1 MENAR
6 KILNEFI
13 KTKFSD
19 QNELKKELFK
29 AGAAALDEGWTF
41 MDATFQLGGKAR
53 DEGLSADDVE
63 KILRNAF
70 SEEKRKT
77 EREEEQKKAAAQAP
91 AAPTPQ
97 MAQVAQTQAGVAPG
111 MAPGYAAMGPT
122 VISPLSAS
130 MMQQMIA
137 LGLDNQSLELL
148 QNFKIDPE
156 ALSIPWPAPDWRKDF
171 AKLLAATFKPDETIE
186 FKISNTPNGSRE
198 VVSKITAQ
206 DEALKKIMK
215 QLDGPD
221 GALLTINAVK
231 GGNSEG
237 ADATDESWHY
247 RYVVVDNPKMT
258 LAKQLAYYKALN
270 LPCAALVNTGANS
283 VQAWIKIEAH
293 DLEEYNERVDF
304 LFQTLE
310 SQGFKVDD
318 GNRNPNQMVRMP
330 GVLRNGKQQYLIALE
345 QGAKN
350 FTEWREW
357 AEYSLDG
364 KPLVELASDSEVA
377 PKKDPCIIENV
388 LRAGEF
394 FLFTAPPKSGKSLA
408 LMDMALSI
416 CYGEDWF
423 GNTTN
428 ENDVLFINLELTKS
442 VFLNRLFLL
451 GEKRKLEANTSKFG
465 FLNLRGTALTPLEIA
480 QLIAKRIQGAKKL
493 ENHDYKVVVIDPIS
507 AVLHNPKSSR
517 LSGSPHQILMQMVD
531 SIIALTG
538 CAVVTSTNINEY
550 PYLEARADSVMSL
563 TPVDGSLNMYQING
577 SFREF
582 PKTLARECSWIYPRF
597 IV

>member
-1 MENAR
+1 MENA
-6 KILNEFI
+6 KKFLNDFI
-13 KTKFSD
+13 KRKFSD
-19 QNELKKELFK
+19 KSELKKELFK
-29 AGAAALDEGWTF
+29 AGVAALSEGWTF

-53 DEGLSADDVE
+53 DDGLSAEDVE

-70 SEEKRKT
+70 AEERRKSERDEAQKRTT
-77 EREEEQKKAAAQAP
+77 EQAPISSAQAQPMPQNMVQQP
-91 AAPTPQ
+91 AGTTAIP
-97 MAQVAQTQAGVAPG
+97 
-111 MAPGYAAMGPT
+111 AMGPT
-122 VISPLSAS
+122 IISPIPAS
-130 MMQQMIA
+130 MMEQMIA
-137 LGLDNQSLELL
+137 LGLDSQSLELL

-156 ALSIPWPAPDWRKDF
+156 ALSIPWPAADWRKDL
-171 AKLLAATFKPDETIE
+171 AKLLAATFKPDETVE
-186 FKISNTPNGSRE
+186 FKISNTPTSTQE
-198 VVSKITAQ
+198 LVSNIIGQ
-206 DEALKKIMK
+206 DEALKKIMR
-215 QLDGPD
+215 QLDSPD

-231 GGNSEG
+231 SG

-270 LPCAALVNTGANS
+270 LPCAALINTGANS
-283 VQAWIKIEAH
+283 VQAWIKIEAV
-293 DLEEYNERVDF
+293 DAEEYNERVDF

-318 GNRNPNQMVRMP
+318 GNRNPSQMVRMP
-330 GVLRNGKQQYLIALE
+330 GVLRNGKQQYLIALD
-345 QGAKN
+345 QGARN

-357 AEYSLDG
+357 AEYTLDG
-364 KPLVELASDSEVA
+364 KPLIALASDSDEA
-377 PKKDPCIIENV
+377 PKKDPCGIENV

-408 LMDMALSI
+408 LMDMGLSI

-428 ENDVLFINLELTKS
+428 SNDVLFINMELTKS

-451 GEKRKLEANTSKFG
+451 GAKRKLNASTPRFG
-465 FLNLRGTALTPLEIA
+465 FLNLRGTALSPIEIA
-480 QLIAKRIQGAKKL
+480 QLIVKRIQGAKKL

-507 AVLHNPKSSR
+507 AVLHNPKSVR
-517 LSGSPHQILMQMVD
+517 LSGAPHQILMQMVD
-531 SIIALTG
+531 TIISLTG
-538 CAVVTSTNINEY
+538 CAVVSSCNTNEY

-563 TPVDGSLNMYQING
+563 SPVEGSLNMYQING

>member
-1 MENAR
+1 MENA
-6 KILNEFI
+6 KKFLNDFI
-13 KTKFSD
+13 KRKFSD
-19 QNELKKELFK
+19 KSELKKELFK
-29 AGAAALDEGWTF
+29 AGVAALSEGWTF

-53 DEGLSADDVE
+53 DDGLSAEDVE

-70 SEEKRKT
+70 AEERRKS
-77 EREEEQKKAAAQAP
+77 EREEAHKKATEQP
-91 AAPTPQ
+91 PISSGPVPSMPQ
-97 MAQVAQTQAGVAPG
+97 SMAQPQPG
-111 MAPGYAAMGPT
+111 ATAIPAMGPT
-122 VISPLSAS
+122 IISPIPAS
-130 MMQQMIA
+130 MMEQMIA
-137 LGLDNQSLELL
+137 LGLDSQSLELL

-156 ALSIPWPAPDWRKDF
+156 ALSIPWPAADWRKDL
-171 AKLLAATFKPDETIE
+171 AKLLSATFKSDETIE
-186 FKISNTPNGSRE
+186 FKISNTPTSTQE
-198 VVSKITAQ
+198 LVSNIIGQ
-206 DEALKKIMK
+206 DEALKKIMR
-215 QLDGPD
+215 QLDSPD

-231 GGNSEG
+231 SG

-270 LPCAALVNTGANS
+270 LPCAALINTGANS
-283 VQAWIKIEAH
+283 VQAWIKIEAI
-293 DLEEYNERVDF
+293 DAEEYNERVDF

-318 GNRNPNQMVRMP
+318 GNRNPSQMVRMP
-330 GVLRNGKQQYLIALE
+330 GVLRNGKQQYLIALD

-357 AEYSLDG
+357 AEYTLDG
-364 KPLVELASDSEVA
+364 KPLIALASDSDEA
-377 PKKDPCIIENV
+377 PKKDPCIIENI

-408 LMDMALSI
+408 LMDMGLSI

-428 ENDVLFINLELTKS
+428 SNDVLFINMELTKS

-451 GEKRKLEANTSKFG
+451 GAKRKLNASTPRFG
-465 FLNLRGTALTPLEIA
+465 FLNLRGTALSPIEIA
-480 QLIAKRIQGAKKL
+480 QLIVKRIQGAKKL
-493 ENHDYKVVVIDPIS
+493 ENHDYKVVVIDPIT
-507 AVLHNPKSSR
+507 AALHNPKSAR

-531 SIIALTG
+531 TIISLTG
-538 CAVVTSTNINEY
+538 CAVVSSCNINEY

-563 TPVDGSLNMYQING
+563 APVEGSLNMYQING

>member
-1 MENAR
+1 MESPK
-6 KILNEFI
+6 KILNDFS
-13 KTKFSD
+13 KKKFTD
-19 QNELKKELFK
+19 LNELRRELYK
-29 AGAAALDEGWTF
+29 AGVAALDEGWTF

-53 DEGLSADDVE
+53 DDGLSADDVE

-70 SEEKRKT
+70 SEEKRRT
-77 EREEEQKKAAAQAP
+77 EREEEKKSAASQVPQAQPAAQASS
-91 AAPTPQ
+91 
-97 MAQVAQTQAGVAPG
+97 GVAPG
-111 MAPGYAAMGPT
+111 VTTMGPT
-122 VISPLSAS
+122 IISPIPAN
-130 MMQQMIA
+130 MMEQMIA
-137 LGLDNQSLELL
+137 LGLDTQSLELL
-148 QNFKIDPE
+148 HNFKIDPE
-156 ALSIPWPAPDWRKDF
+156 ALSIPWPAADWRKDL
-171 AKLLAATFKPDETIE
+171 AKLLAATFKPDETVE
-186 FKISNTPNGSRE
+186 FKISNTPTSSLE
-198 VVSKITAQ
+198 LVSNIIGQ
-206 DEALKKIMK
+206 DDALKKIMK
-215 QLDGPD
+215 QLDSPD

-231 GGNSEG
+231 SG
-237 ADATDESWHY
+237 AGATDESWHY
-247 RYVVVDNPKMT
+247 RYVVVDNPKMS

-283 VQAWIKIEAH
+283 VQAWIKIEAN
-293 DLEEYNERVDF
+293 DLDEYNERVDF

-310 SQGFKVDD
+310 AQGFKVDD
-318 GNRNPNQMVRMP
+318 GNRNPSQMVRMP

-345 QGAKN
+345 QGASN
-350 FTEWREW
+350 FMEWREW

-364 KPLVELASDSEVA
+364 KPLIELASDSEEA
-377 PKKDPCIIENV
+377 PKKDPCIIENI

-416 CYGEDWF
+416 CHGEDWF

-428 ENDVLFINLELTKS
+428 SNDVLFINMELTKS

-451 GEKRKLEANTSKFG
+451 GVKRKLNASTPKFG
-465 FLNLRGTALTPLEIA
+465 FLNLRGTALSPLEIA

-507 AVLHNPKSSR
+507 AVLHNPKSAR

-531 SIIALTG
+531 TIIALTG
-538 CAVVTSTNINEY
+538 CAVVSSCNIDEY

-563 TPVDGSLNMYQING
+563 SPVEGSLNMYQING

>member
-29 AGAAALDEGWTF
+29 AGVAALDEGWTF

-53 DEGLSADDVE
+53 DEGLSPDEVE
-63 KILRNAF
+63 TILRNAF
-70 SEEKRKT
+70 SEEKRRT
-77 EREEEQKKAAAQAP
+77 EREEEQKAAAAAQAQAAAQP
-91 AAPTPQ
+91 AT
-97 MAQVAQTQAGVAPG
+97 AQPAQAQPGVAPG
-111 MAPGYAAMGPT
+111 MTAMGPT
-122 VISPLSAS
+122 IISPISAS
-130 MMQQMIA
+130 MMEQMIA
-137 LGLDNQSLELL
+137 LGLDTQSLELL

-156 ALSIPWPAPDWRKDF
+156 ALSIPWPAPDWRMDF

-186 FKISNTPNGSRE
+186 FKISNTPKGSRE
-198 VVSKITAQ
+198 LVSNIIGQ

-215 QLDGPD
+215 QLDSPD
-221 GALLTINAVK
+221 GALLTINAV
-231 GGNSEG
+231 GSGS
-237 ADATDESWHY
+237 ADAADESWRY

-293 DLEEYNERVDF
+293 DQEEYNERVDF

-364 KPLVELASDSEVA
+364 KPLVELASDSEEA

-416 CYGEDWF
+416 CYGEDWL

-428 ENDVLFINLELTKS
+428 ENDVLYINLELTKS

-451 GEKRKLEANTSKFG
+451 GEKRNLQPNTPKFG

-538 CAVVTSTNINEY
+538 CAVVTSTNIGEY
-550 PYLEARADSVMSL
+550 PYLESRADSVLSL
-563 TPVDGSLNMYQING
+563 SPVEGSLNTYQING

-597 IV
+597 VV

>member
-1 MENAR
+1 MENA
-6 KILNEFI
+6 KKFLNDFI
-13 KTKFSD
+13 KRKFSD
-19 QNELKKELFK
+19 KSELKKELFK
-29 AGAAALDEGWTF
+29 AGVAALSEGWTF

-53 DEGLSADDVE
+53 DDGLSAEDVE

-70 SEEKRKT
+70 AEERRKS
-77 EREEEQKKAAAQAP
+77 EREEAQKKTTTQAP
-91 AAPTPQ
+91 ISSVPNQPMDQPQTGSAPIP
-97 MAQVAQTQAGVAPG
+97 
-111 MAPGYAAMGPT
+111 AMGPT
-122 VISPLSAS
+122 IISPIPAS
-130 MMQQMIA
+130 MMEQMIA
-137 LGLDNQSLELL
+137 LGLDSQSLELL
-148 QNFKIDPE
+148 HNFKIDPE
-156 ALSIPWPAPDWRKDF
+156 ALSIPWPAADWRKDL
-171 AKLLAATFKPDETIE
+171 AKLLSATFKSDETIE
-186 FKISNTPNGSRE
+186 FKISNTPTSTQE
-198 VVSKITAQ
+198 LVSNIIGQ
-206 DEALKKIMK
+206 DDALKKIMR
-215 QLDGPD
+215 QLDSPD

-231 GGNSEG
+231 SG

-283 VQAWIKIEAH
+283 VQAWIKIEAF
-293 DLEEYNERVDF
+293 DADEYNERVDF

-318 GNRNPNQMVRMP
+318 GNRSPTQMVRMP
-330 GVLRNGKQQYLIALE
+330 GVLRNGKQQYLIALD

-364 KPLVELASDSEVA
+364 KPLIELASDSDEA
-377 PKKDPCIIENV
+377 PKKDPCIIENI

-408 LMDMALSI
+408 LMDMGLSI

-428 ENDVLFINLELTKS
+428 SNDVLFINMELTKS

-451 GEKRKLEANTSKFG
+451 GAKRKLNASTPRFG
-465 FLNLRGTALTPLEIA
+465 FLNLRGTALSPIEIA
-480 QLIAKRIQGAKKL
+480 QLIVKRIQGAKKL
-493 ENHDYKVVVIDPIS
+493 ENHDYKVVVIDPIT
-507 AVLHNPKSSR
+507 AALHNPKSAR

-531 SIIALTG
+531 TIISLTG
-538 CAVVTSTNINEY
+538 CAVVSSCNINEY

-563 TPVDGSLNMYQING
+563 APVEGSLNMYQING

>member
-1 MENAR
+1 MENA
-6 KILNEFI
+6 KKFLNDFI
-13 KTKFSD
+13 KRKFSD
-19 QNELKKELFK
+19 KSELKKELFK
-29 AGAAALDEGWTF
+29 AGVAALSEGWTF

-53 DEGLSADDVE
+53 DDGLSAEDVE

-70 SEEKRKT
+70 AEERRKS
-77 EREEEQKKAAAQAP
+77 EREEAHKKATEQP
-91 AAPTPQ
+91 PISSGPVPSMPQ
-97 MAQVAQTQAGVAPG
+97 SMAQPQPG
-111 MAPGYAAMGPT
+111 ATAIPAMGPT
-122 VISPLSAS
+122 IISPIPAS
-130 MMQQMIA
+130 MMEQMIA
-137 LGLDNQSLELL
+137 LGLDSQSLELL

-156 ALSIPWPAPDWRKDF
+156 ALSIPWPAADWRKDL
-171 AKLLAATFKPDETIE
+171 AKLLSATFKSDETIE
-186 FKISNTPNGSRE
+186 FKISNTPTSTQE
-198 VVSKITAQ
+198 LVSNIIGQ
-206 DEALKKIMK
+206 DEALKKIMR
-215 QLDGPD
+215 QLDSPD

-231 GGNSEG
+231 SG

-270 LPCAALVNTGANS
+270 LPCAALINTGANS
-283 VQAWIKIEAH
+283 VQAWIKIEAI
-293 DLEEYNERVDF
+293 DAEEYNERVDF

-318 GNRNPNQMVRMP
+318 GNRNPSQMVRMP
-330 GVLRNGKQQYLIALE
+330 GVLRNGKQQYLIALD

-357 AEYSLDG
+357 AEYTLDG
-364 KPLVELASDSEVA
+364 KPLIALASDSDEA
-377 PKKDPCIIENV
+377 PKKDPCVIENV

-408 LMDMALSI
+408 LMDMGLSI

-428 ENDVLFINLELTKS
+428 SNDVLFINMELTKS

-451 GEKRKLEANTSKFG
+451 GAKRKLNASTPRFG
-465 FLNLRGTALTPLEIA
+465 FLNLRGTALSPIEIA
-480 QLIAKRIQGAKKL
+480 QLIVKRIQGAKKL

-507 AVLHNPKSSR
+507 AVLHNPKSVR
-517 LSGSPHQILMQMVD
+517 LSGAPHQILMQMVD
-531 SIIALTG
+531 TIISLTG
-538 CAVVTSTNINEY
+538 CAVVSSCNINEY
-550 PYLEARADSVMSL
+550 PYLEARADSVMTLS
-563 TPVDGSLNMYQING
+563 PVEGSLNMYQING

>member
-1 MENAR
+1 MENAK
-6 KILNEFI
+6 KILNDF
-13 KTKFSD
+13 TKKKFTD
-19 QNELKKELFK
+19 LNELRRELYK
-29 AGAAALDEGWTF
+29 AGVAALDEGWTF

-53 DEGLSADDVE
+53 DDGLSADDVE

-70 SEEKRKT
+70 SEEKRRS
-77 EREEEQKKAAAQAP
+77 EREEEKKKAAS
-91 AAPTPQ
+91 
-97 MAQVAQTQAGVAPG
+97 QTQAQPTATAQAQSGIAPG
-111 MAPGYAAMGPT
+111 VTTMGPT
-122 VISPLSAS
+122 IISPIPAN
-130 MMQQMIA
+130 MMEQMIS
-137 LGLDNQSLELL
+137 LGLDTQSLELL
-148 QNFKIDPE
+148 HNFKIDPE
-156 ALSIPWPAPDWRKDF
+156 ALSIPWPAADWRKDL
-171 AKLLAATFKPDETIE
+171 AKLLAATFKPDETVE
-186 FKISNTPNGSRE
+186 FKITNTPTSSHE
-198 VVSKITAQ
+198 LVSNIIGQ
-206 DEALKKIMK
+206 DDALKKIMK
-215 QLDGPD
+215 QLDSPD

-231 GGNSEG
+231 GG
-237 ADATDESWHY
+237 ADAADESWHY

-283 VQAWIKIEAH
+283 VQAWIKIEAN
-293 DLEEYNERVDF
+293 DLDEYNERVDF

-345 QGAKN
+345 QGANN
-350 FTEWREW
+350 FKEWREW

-364 KPLVELASDSEVA
+364 KPLIELASDSDEA
-377 PKKDPCIIENV
+377 PKKDPCIIENI

-408 LMDMALSI
+408 LMDMGLSI

-428 ENDVLFINLELTKS
+428 SNDVLFINMELTKS

-451 GEKRKLEANTSKFG
+451 GAKRKLNASTPKFG
-465 FLNLRGTALTPLEIA
+465 FLNLRGTALSPLEIA

-507 AVLHNPKSSR
+507 AVLHNPKSAR

-531 SIIALTG
+531 TIIALTG
-538 CAVVTSTNINEY
+538 CAVVSSCNIDEY

-563 TPVDGSLNMYQING
+563 SPVEGSLNMYQING

-582 PKTLARECSWIYPRF
+582 PKTLAKECSWIYPRF

>member
-1 MENAR
+1 MENA
-6 KILNEFI
+6 KKFLNDFI
-13 KTKFSD
+13 KRKFSD
-19 QNELKKELFK
+19 KSELKKELFK
-29 AGAAALDEGWTF
+29 AGVAALSEGWTF

-53 DEGLSADDVE
+53 DDGLSAEDVE

-70 SEEKRKT
+70 AEERRKT
-77 EREEEQKKAAAQAP
+77 EREEAQKKATEQPPISSAQAQPMPQNMVQQP
-91 AAPTPQ
+91 AGTTAIP
-97 MAQVAQTQAGVAPG
+97 
-111 MAPGYAAMGPT
+111 AMGPT
-122 VISPLSAS
+122 IISPIPAS
-130 MMQQMIA
+130 MMEQMIA
-137 LGLDNQSLELL
+137 LGLDSQSLELL

-156 ALSIPWPAPDWRKDF
+156 ALSIPWPAADWRKDL
-171 AKLLAATFKPDETIE
+171 AKLLSATFKSDETIE
-186 FKISNTPNGSRE
+186 FKISNTPTSTQE
-198 VVSKITAQ
+198 LVSNIIGQ
-206 DEALKKIMK
+206 DEALKKIMR
-215 QLDGPD
+215 QLDSPD

-231 GGNSEG
+231 SG

-270 LPCAALVNTGANS
+270 LPCAALINTGANS
-283 VQAWIKIEAH
+283 VQAWIKIEAI
-293 DLEEYNERVDF
+293 DAEEYNERVDF

-318 GNRNPNQMVRMP
+318 GNRNPSQMVRMP
-330 GVLRNGKQQYLIALE
+330 GVLRNGKQQYLIALD
-345 QGAKN
+345 QGARN

-357 AEYSLDG
+357 AEYTLDG
-364 KPLVELASDSEVA
+364 KPLIALASDSDEA
-377 PKKDPCIIENV
+377 PKKDPCVIENV

-408 LMDMALSI
+408 LMDMGLSI

-428 ENDVLFINLELTKS
+428 SNDVLFINMELTKS

-451 GEKRKLEANTSKFG
+451 GAKRKLNASTPRFG
-465 FLNLRGTALTPLEIA
+465 FLNLRGTALSPIEIA
-480 QLIAKRIQGAKKL
+480 QLIVKRIQGAKKL

-507 AVLHNPKSSR
+507 AVLHNPKSVR
-517 LSGSPHQILMQMVD
+517 LSGAPHQILMQMVD
-531 SIIALTG
+531 TIISLTG
-538 CAVVTSTNINEY
+538 CAVVSSCNINEY

-563 TPVDGSLNMYQING
+563 SPVEGSLNMYQING

>member
-1 MENAR
+1 MENAK
-6 KILNEFI
+6 KILNEFA
-13 KTKFSD
+13 KKKFTD
-19 QNELKKELFK
+19 LNELRRELYK
-29 AGAAALDEGWTF
+29 AGVAALDEGWTF

-53 DEGLSADDVE
+53 DDGLSADDVE

-70 SEEKRKT
+70 SEEKRRS
-77 EREEEQKKAAAQAP
+77 EREEEKKKA
-91 AAPTPQ
+91 TS
-97 MAQVAQTQAGVAPG
+97 QTQAQPISTAQSQSGIAPG
-111 MAPGYAAMGPT
+111 VTTMGPT
-122 VISPLSAS
+122 IISPIPAN
-130 MMQQMIA
+130 MMEQMIS
-137 LGLDNQSLELL
+137 LGLDTQSLELL
-148 QNFKIDPE
+148 HNFKIDPE
-156 ALSIPWPAPDWRKDF
+156 ALSIPWPAADWRKDL
-171 AKLLAATFKPDETIE
+171 AKLLAATFKSDETVE
-186 FKISNTPNGSRE
+186 FKITNTPTSSHE
-198 VVSKITAQ
+198 LVSNIIGQ
-206 DEALKKIMK
+206 DDALKKIMK
-215 QLDGPD
+215 QLDSPD

-231 GGNSEG
+231 GGS
-237 ADATDESWHY
+237 DATDESWHY

-283 VQAWIKIEAH
+283 VQAWIKIEAN
-293 DLEEYNERVDF
+293 DLDEYNERVDF

-310 SQGFKVDD
+310 SPGFKVDD
-318 GNRNPNQMVRMP
+318 ANRNPNQMVRMP

-345 QGAKN
+345 QGASN
-350 FTEWREW
+350 FKEWREW

-364 KPLVELASDSEVA
+364 KPLIELASDSDEA
-377 PKKDPCIIENV
+377 PKKDPCIIENI

-408 LMDMALSI
+408 LMDMGLSI

-428 ENDVLFINLELTKS
+428 SNDVLFINMELTKS

-451 GEKRKLEANTSKFG
+451 GAKRKLNASTPKFG
-465 FLNLRGTALTPLEIA
+465 FLNLRGTALSPLEIA

-507 AVLHNPKSSR
+507 AVLHNPKSAR

-531 SIIALTG
+531 TIIALTG
-538 CAVVTSTNINEY
+538 CAVVSSCNIDEY

-563 TPVDGSLNMYQING
+563 SPVEGSLNMYQING

-582 PKTLARECSWIYPRF
+582 PKTLAKECSWIYPRF

>member
-1 MENAR
+1 
-6 KILNEFI
+6 
-13 KTKFSD
+13 
-19 QNELKKELFK
+19 
-29 AGAAALDEGWTF
+29 
-41 MDATFQLGGKAR
+41 
-53 DEGLSADDVE
+53 
-63 KILRNAF
+63 
-70 SEEKRKT
+70 
-77 EREEEQKKAAAQAP
+77 
-91 AAPTPQ
+91 
-97 MAQVAQTQAGVAPG
+97 
-111 MAPGYAAMGPT
+111 MGPT
-122 VISPLSAS
+122 IISPIPAN
-130 MMQQMIA
+130 MMEQMIS
-137 LGLDNQSLELL
+137 LGLDTQSLELL
-148 QNFKIDPE
+148 HNFKIDPE
-156 ALSIPWPAPDWRKDF
+156 ALSIPWPAADWRKDL
-171 AKLLAATFKPDETIE
+171 AKLLAATFKSDETVE
-186 FKISNTPNGSRE
+186 FKITNTPTSSHE
-198 VVSKITAQ
+198 LVSNIIGQ
-206 DEALKKIMK
+206 DDALKKIMK
-215 QLDGPD
+215 QLDSPD

-231 GGNSEG
+231 GGP
-237 ADATDESWHY
+237 DATDESWHY

-283 VQAWIKIEAH
+283 VQAWIKIEAN
-293 DLEEYNERVDF
+293 DLDEYNGRVDF

-318 GNRNPNQMVRMP
+318 ANRNPNQMVRMP

-345 QGAKN
+345 QGASN
-350 FTEWREW
+350 FKEWREW

-364 KPLVELASDSEVA
+364 KPLIELASDSDEA
-377 PKKDPCIIENV
+377 PKKDPCIIENI

-408 LMDMALSI
+408 LMDMGLSI

-428 ENDVLFINLELTKS
+428 SNDVLFINMELTKS

-451 GEKRKLEANTSKFG
+451 GAKRKLNASTPKFG
-465 FLNLRGTALTPLEIA
+465 FLNLRGTALSPLEIA

-507 AVLHNPKSSR
+507 AVLHNPKSAR

-531 SIIALTG
+531 TIIALTG
-538 CAVVTSTNINEY
+538 CAVVSSCNIDEY

-563 TPVDGSLNMYQING
+563 SPVEGSLNMYQING

-582 PKTLARECSWIYPRF
+582 PKTLAKECSWIYPRF